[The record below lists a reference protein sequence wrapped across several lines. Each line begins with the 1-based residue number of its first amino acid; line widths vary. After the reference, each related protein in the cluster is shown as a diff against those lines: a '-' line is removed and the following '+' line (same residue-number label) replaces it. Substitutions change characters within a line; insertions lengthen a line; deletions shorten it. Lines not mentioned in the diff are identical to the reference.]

1 MNDIIIK
8 NKICK
13 VISLFHHSTGIL
25 TVGYDN
31 YHNEVAQEGIS
42 DEASYTLSK
51 QVREKV
57 LEKVQEKNI
66 KAIFMYKTT
75 DSFLYIISFLFS
87 DNERIGYTVSG
98 PVILLNNNLAQSG
111 QNYQKKDNIKKV
123 TTKELDSHRSLLSI
137 LSDTTHQHTGLVEH
151 HTIVLEGIP
160 KIDLIDITQAY
171 KNYDYINIMSL
182 LLNAFRDN
190 DINQVELHLQSLF
203 NSFIVSKNGKISI
216 EFIKYYIVLF
226 YTFLLLT
233 SIENGVDLE
242 INAYTTNNF
251 LQHIYDSRSYDSL
264 TEYAR
269 LYFTHFLKL
278 RKKRDK
284 LISYSRYI
292 RKAIMFMK
300 QNMSDDIS
308 LKKTANTLKI
318 STRYLSRLFK
328 TETGLT
334 FNEYL
339 TSLRMIRAKFLLN
352 QTNRSILDISLLV
365 GIKNQAYFSTLFK
378 KNIGT
383 SPMNYRNQNNIIY

>member
-13 VISLFHHSTGIL
+13 VVSLFHHSTGIL

-31 YHNEVAQEGIS
+31 YHNEVTKDDQS
-42 DEASYTLSK
+42 DEVSYTLSK

-57 LEKVQEKNI
+57 LDKVQEKNT
-66 KAIFMYKTT
+66 KTIFMFKTA
-75 DSFLYIISFLFS
+75 DPFLYIISHLFS
-87 DNERIGYTVSG
+87 DNETIGYIVSG
-98 PVILLNNNLAQSG
+98 PIILLNNNLAQSG
-111 QNYQKKDNIKKV
+111 QNYQIKNNIIKV
-123 TTKELDSHRSLLSI
+123 TTKELDNHRSLLSI
-137 LSDTTHQHTGLVEH
+137 LSDTTHQQTGLVEH
-151 HTIVLEGIP
+151 HTIVLEKIP
-160 KIDLIDITQAY
+160 KLDLIDITQTY

-182 LLNAFRDN
+182 LLNEFRDN
-190 DINQVELHLQSLF
+190 NIDQVELHLQSLF
-203 NSFIVSKNGKISI
+203 NSFIVSKDGKTSI
-216 EFIKYYIVLF
+216 EFTKYYIVLF

-251 LQHIYDSRSYDSL
+251 LQHIYDSSSYDGL
-264 TEYAR
+264 IEYAR
-269 LYFTHFLKL
+269 LYFTHFLKI

-292 RKAIMFMK
+292 RKAIMYMR
-300 QNMSDDIS
+300 QNMNDDIS
-308 LKKTANTLKI
+308 LKKIADILKI
-318 STRYLSRLFK
+318 STRYLSSLFK

-339 TSLRMIRAKFLLN
+339 NSLRMIRAKFLLN